1 MTRELDPAQVTR
13 RLAVLRS
20 LYVPESIDEARE
32 RLERER
38 PAVKISLAER
48 VAANLAELR
57 TIYDLAQHLAG
68 RQL

>member
-1 MTRELDPAQVTR
+1 MKHELDPARVAE

-20 LYVPESIDEARE
+20 LYVPEPIDEARE

-38 PAVKISLAER
+38 PVVKTSFAER

-68 RQL
+68 GQL